1 MKLTDGEIFE
11 FIFERLVEVHGE
23 NRNLDYMRRFRDAIE
38 QANENRYRIESM
50 EN

>member
-23 NRNLDYMRRFRDAIE
+23 NRNLDYMRRFREAIE
-38 QANENRYRIESM
+38 QANENGFRIEDL